1 MLTHL
6 DKNGNATMVDISDKK
21 TTTRTALASGVI
33 HITPEILEAIRK
45 DLIKKGNVFTVAKIA
60 GINSAKMTE
69 AIIPLC
75 HQIPLDY
82 IDINFEL
89 QKENSIIQVLA
100 SVKTS
105 HKTGVE
111 MEALVAVN
119 ASLLTIYD
127 MCKGISKDMQITDIK
142 LLKKTG
148 GKSGDWETSSK

>member
-33 HITPEILEAIRK
+33 HITPEILEAIKK
-45 DLIKKGNVFTVAKIA
+45 DSIKKGNVFTVAKIA

-82 IDINFEL
+82 IDINFDL
-89 QKENSIIQVLA
+89 QEENLIIEVLA

-127 MCKGISKDMQITDIK
+127 MCKGVSKDMRITDIK

-148 GKSGDWETSSK
+148 GKSGDWKTSSK

>member
-33 HITPEILEAIRK
+33 HITPEILEAIKK
-45 DLIKKGNVFTVAKIA
+45 DSIKKGNVFTVAKIA

-75 HQIPLDY
+75 HQIPLDF
-82 IDINFEL
+82 IDINFDL
-89 QKENSIIQVLA
+89 QEENLIIEVLA

-119 ASLLTIYD
+119 ASLLTVYD
-127 MCKGISKDMQITDIK
+127 MCKGVSKDMQITDIK

>member
-33 HITPEILEAIRK
+33 HITPEILEAIKK

-82 IDINFEL
+82 IDINFDL
-89 QKENSIIQVLA
+89 QEENLIIEVLA

-119 ASLLTIYD
+119 ASLLTVYD
-127 MCKGISKDMQITDIK
+127 MCKGVSKDMQITDIK

>member
-33 HITPEILEAIRK
+33 HITPEILEAIKK
-45 DLIKKGNVFTVAKIA
+45 DSIKKGNVFTVAKIA

-82 IDINFEL
+82 IDINFNLHE
-89 QKENSIIQVLA
+89 ENLTIEALA
-100 SVKTS
+100 SVITS

-119 ASLLTIYD
+119 ASLLTVYD
-127 MCKGISKDMQITDIK
+127 MCKGVSKDMQITDIK

>member
-21 TTTRTALASGVI
+21 TTTRTALAYGVI
-33 HITPEILEAIRK
+33 HITQEILEAIK
-45 DLIKKGNVFTVAKIA
+45 GDSIKKGNVFTVSKIA

-82 IDINFEL
+82 IDINFDL
-89 QKENSIIQVLA
+89 QEENLIIEVFA

-111 MEALVAVN
+111 MEAIVAVN

-127 MCKGISKDMQITDIK
+127 MCKGISKDMLITDIK

-148 GKSGDWETSSK
+148 GKSGDWEASSK

>member
-33 HITPEILEAIRK
+33 HITPEILEAIKK
-45 DLIKKGNVFTVAKIA
+45 DSIKKGNVFTVAKIA

-82 IDINFEL
+82 IDINFDL
-89 QKENSIIQVLA
+89 QEENLIIEVFA

-127 MCKGISKDMQITDIK
+127 MCKGISKDMRITDIK

-148 GKSGDWETSSK
+148 GKSGDWEASSK

>member
-33 HITPEILEAIRK
+33 HITPDILEAIKK
-45 DLIKKGNVFTVAKIA
+45 DSIKKGNIFTVAKIA

-82 IDINFEL
+82 IDINFDL
-89 QKENSIIQVLA
+89 QEENLIIEVLA

-127 MCKGISKDMQITDIK
+127 MCKGVSKDMRITDIK

>member
-21 TTTRTALASGVI
+21 TTTRTAFASGVI
-33 HITPEILEAIRK
+33 HITQEILEAIKK
-45 DLIKKGNVFTVAKIA
+45 DSIKKGNVFTVAKIA

-82 IDINFEL
+82 IDINFDLHE
-89 QKENSIIQVLA
+89 ENLIIEVLA

-127 MCKGISKDMQITDIK
+127 MCKGVSKDMRITDIK

>member
-6 DKNGNATMVDISDKK
+6 DKNGNATMVDISDKR

-33 HITPEILEAIRK
+33 HITPEILEAIKK
-45 DLIKKGNVFTVAKIA
+45 DSLKKGNVFTVAKIA

-82 IDINFEL
+82 IDINFDL
-89 QKENSIIQVLA
+89 QERNLIIEVLA

-127 MCKGISKDMQITDIK
+127 MCKGVSKDMQITDIK

>member
-6 DKNGNATMVDISDKK
+6 DKNGNATMVDISDKQ

-33 HITPEILEAIRK
+33 HITQEILEAIKK
-45 DLIKKGNVFTVAKIA
+45 DSIKKGNVFTVAKIA

-82 IDINFEL
+82 IDINFDL
-89 QKENSIIQVLA
+89 QEENLIIEVLA

-119 ASLLTIYD
+119 ASLLTVYD
-127 MCKGISKDMQITDIK
+127 MCKGVSKDMRITDIK

>member
-1 MLTHL
+1 
-6 DKNGNATMVDISDKK
+6 MVDISNKK

-33 HITPEILEAIRK
+33 HITPEILEAINK
-45 DLIKKGNVFTVAKIA
+45 DSIKKGNVFTVAKIA

-69 AIIPLC
+69 SIIPLC

-82 IDINFEL
+82 IDINFDL
-89 QKENSIIQVLA
+89 QEENLIIEVLA

-119 ASLLTIYD
+119 ASLLTVYD
-127 MCKGISKDMQITDIK
+127 MCKGVSKDMQITDIK

>member
-33 HITPEILEAIRK
+33 HITPVILEAIKK

-82 IDINFEL
+82 IDINFDL
-89 QKENSIIQVLA
+89 QEENLIIEVLA

-119 ASLLTIYD
+119 ASLLTVYD
-127 MCKGISKDMQITDIK
+127 MCKGVSKDMQITDIK

>member
-6 DKNGNATMVDISDKK
+6 DKNGNATMVDISEKK
-21 TTTRTALASGVI
+21 ITTRTALASGVI
-33 HITPEILEAIRK
+33 HITPEILEAIKK
-45 DLIKKGNVFTVAKIA
+45 DSIKKGNVFTVAKIA

-69 AIIPLC
+69 MIIPLC

-82 IDINFEL
+82 IDIIFDL
-89 QKENSIIQVLA
+89 QEENLIIKVFA

-119 ASLLTIYD
+119 GSLITIYD
-127 MCKGISKDMQITDIK
+127 MCKGISKNMQITDIK

-148 GKSGDWETSSK
+148 GKSGNWETLSK

>member
-21 TTTRTALASGVI
+21 ITTRTALASGVI
-33 HITPEILEAIRK
+33 HITQEILEAIKK
-45 DLIKKGNVFTVAKIA
+45 DSIKKGNVFTVSKIA

-82 IDINFEL
+82 IDINFDL
-89 QKENSIIQVLA
+89 QEENLIIEVLA

-127 MCKGISKDMQITDIK
+127 MCKGVSKDMRITDVK

>member
-33 HITPEILEAIRK
+33 HITPDILEAIKK
-45 DLIKKGNVFTVAKIA
+45 DSIKKGNVFTVAKIA

-82 IDINFEL
+82 IDINFDL
-89 QKENSIIQVLA
+89 QEENLIIEVLA

-127 MCKGISKDMQITDIK
+127 MCKGVSKDMRITDIK

>member
-33 HITPEILEAIRK
+33 HITPEILEAIKK
-45 DLIKKGNVFTVAKIA
+45 DSIKKGNVFTVAKIA

-75 HQIPLDY
+75 HQIPLDC
-82 IDINFEL
+82 IDINFDL
-89 QKENSIIQVLA
+89 QEENLIIEVLA

-119 ASLLTIYD
+119 ASLLTVYD
-127 MCKGISKDMQITDIK
+127 MCKGVSKDMQITDIK

>member
-33 HITPEILEAIRK
+33 HITTEILEAIKK
-45 DLIKKGNVFTVAKIA
+45 DSIKKGNVFTVAKIA

-82 IDINFEL
+82 IDINFDL
-89 QKENSIIQVLA
+89 QEENLIIEVLA

-119 ASLLTIYD
+119 ASLLTVYD
-127 MCKGISKDMQITDIK
+127 MCKGVSKDMQITDIK

>member
-33 HITPEILEAIRK
+33 HITPEILEAIKK
-45 DLIKKGNVFTVAKIA
+45 DSIKKGNVFTVAKIA

-69 AIIPLC
+69 AVIPLC

-82 IDINFEL
+82 IDINFDL
-89 QKENSIIQVLA
+89 QEENLIIEVLA

-127 MCKGISKDMQITDIK
+127 MCKGISKDMRITDIK

-148 GKSGDWETSSK
+148 GKSGDWEPSSK

>member
-33 HITPEILEAIRK
+33 HITQEILEAIKK
-45 DLIKKGNVFTVAKIA
+45 DSIKKGNVFTVSKIA

-82 IDINFEL
+82 IDINFDL
-89 QKENSIIQVLA
+89 QEENLIIEVLA

-127 MCKGISKDMQITDIK
+127 MCKGVSKDMRITDVK

>member
-33 HITPEILEAIRK
+33 HITPDILEAIKK
-45 DLIKKGNVFTVAKIA
+45 DSIKKGNVFTVAKIA

-89 QKENSIIQVLA
+89 QEKNLIIEVLA

-127 MCKGISKDMQITDIK
+127 MCKGVSKDMRITDIK

>member
-33 HITPEILEAIRK
+33 HITPEILEAIKK
-45 DLIKKGNVFTVAKIA
+45 DSIKKGNVFTVAKIA

-82 IDINFEL
+82 IDINFDL
-89 QKENSIIQVLA
+89 QEDNLVIEVLA

-119 ASLLTIYD
+119 ASLLTVYD
-127 MCKGISKDMQITDIK
+127 MCKGVSKDMQITDIK

>member
-33 HITPEILEAIRK
+33 HITPDILEAIKK
-45 DLIKKGNVFTVAKIA
+45 DSIKKGNVFTVAKIA

-82 IDINFEL
+82 IDINFDL
-89 QKENSIIQVLA
+89 QDENLIIEALV

-127 MCKGISKDMQITDIK
+127 MCKGVSKDMRITDIK

>member
-33 HITPEILEAIRK
+33 HITPEILEAIKK
-45 DLIKKGNVFTVAKIA
+45 DSIKKGNVFTVAKIA

-82 IDINFEL
+82 IDINFDL
-89 QKENSIIQVLA
+89 QEENLVIEVLA

-119 ASLLTIYD
+119 ASLLTVYD
-127 MCKGISKDMQITDIK
+127 MCKGVSKDMQITDIK

>member
-6 DKNGNATMVDISDKK
+6 DKNGNAAMVDISDKK

-33 HITPEILEAIRK
+33 HITQEILEAIKK
-45 DLIKKGNVFTVAKIA
+45 DSIKKGNVFTVAKIA

-75 HQIPLDY
+75 HQIPLDF
-82 IDINFEL
+82 IDISFDL
-89 QKENSIIQVLA
+89 QEENLIIEVLA

-119 ASLLTIYD
+119 ASLLTVYD
-127 MCKGISKDMQITDIK
+127 MCKGVSKDMQITDIK

>member
-1 MLTHL
+1 
-6 DKNGNATMVDISDKK
+6 
-21 TTTRTALASGVI
+21 
-33 HITPEILEAIRK
+33 
-45 DLIKKGNVFTVAKIA
+45 VFTVAKIA

-82 IDINFEL
+82 IDINFDLHE
-89 QKENSIIQVLA
+89 ENLIIEVLA

-119 ASLLTIYD
+119 SSLLTIYD
-127 MCKGISKDMQITDIK
+127 MCKGISKDMHITDIK

>member
-33 HITPEILEAIRK
+33 HITPDILEAIKK
-45 DLIKKGNVFTVAKIA
+45 DSIKKGNVFTVAKIA

-82 IDINFEL
+82 IDINFDL
-89 QKENSIIQVLA
+89 QEENLIIEVLA

-119 ASLLTIYD
+119 ASLLTVYD
-127 MCKGISKDMQITDIK
+127 MCKGVSKDMRITDIK

>member
-6 DKNGNATMVDISDKK
+6 DTNGNATMVDISNKK

-33 HITPEILEAIRK
+33 HITPEILEAIKK
-45 DLIKKGNVFTVAKIA
+45 DSIKKGNVFTVAKIA

-69 AIIPLC
+69 SIIPLC

-82 IDINFEL
+82 IDINFDL
-89 QKENSIIQVLA
+89 QEENLIIEVLA

-119 ASLLTIYD
+119 ASLLTVYD
-127 MCKGISKDMQITDIK
+127 MCKGVSKDMQITDIK

-148 GKSGDWETSSK
+148 GKSGDWEISSK

>member
-33 HITPEILEAIRK
+33 HIKQEILEAIKK
-45 DLIKKGNVFTVAKIA
+45 DSIKKGNVFTVAKIA

-82 IDINFEL
+82 IDINFDL
-89 QKENSIIQVLA
+89 QEENLIIEVLA

-127 MCKGISKDMQITDIK
+127 MCKGVSKDMQITDIK

>member
-33 HITPEILEAIRK
+33 HITQEILEAIK
-45 DLIKKGNVFTVAKIA
+45 EDSIKKGNVFTVAKIA

-75 HQIPLDY
+75 HQIPLDN
-82 IDINFEL
+82 IDINFALHE
-89 QKENSIIQVLA
+89 ENLIIEVLA

-127 MCKGISKDMQITDIK
+127 MCKGISKDMIITDIK

-148 GKSGDWETSSK
+148 GKSGDWEPSSK

>member
-21 TTTRTALASGVI
+21 TTTRIALASGVI
-33 HITPEILEAIRK
+33 HITPDILEAIKK
-45 DLIKKGNVFTVAKIA
+45 DSIKKGNVFTVAKIA

-82 IDINFEL
+82 IDINFDL
-89 QKENSIIQVLA
+89 QEENLIIEVLA

-127 MCKGISKDMQITDIK
+127 MCKGVSKDMRITDIK

>member
-33 HITPEILEAIRK
+33 HITQEILEAIKK
-45 DLIKKGNVFTVAKIA
+45 DSIKKGNVFTVAKIA

-82 IDINFEL
+82 IDINFDL
-89 QKENSIIQVLA
+89 QEENLIIEVLA

-127 MCKGISKDMQITDIK
+127 MCKGVSKDMRITDIK

>member
-6 DKNGNATMVDISDKK
+6 DTNGNATMVDISNKK

-33 HITPEILEAIRK
+33 HITPEILEAINK
-45 DLIKKGNVFTVAKIA
+45 DSIKKGNVFTVAKIA

-69 AIIPLC
+69 SIIPLC

-82 IDINFEL
+82 IDINFDL
-89 QKENSIIQVLA
+89 QEENLIIEVLA

-119 ASLLTIYD
+119 ASLLTVYD
-127 MCKGISKDMQITDIK
+127 MCKGVSKDMRITDIK

>member
-33 HITPEILEAIRK
+33 HISPEILEAIKK
-45 DLIKKGNVFTVAKIA
+45 DSIKKGNVFTVAKIA

-82 IDINFEL
+82 IDINFDL
-89 QKENSIIQVLA
+89 QEENLIIEVLA

-119 ASLLTIYD
+119 ASLLTVYD
-127 MCKGISKDMQITDIK
+127 MCKGVSKDMQITDIK

>member
-21 TTTRTALASGVI
+21 TTTRTALASGII
-33 HITPEILEAIRK
+33 HITPDILEAIKK
-45 DLIKKGNVFTVAKIA
+45 DSIKKGNVFTVAKIA

-82 IDINFEL
+82 IDINFDL
-89 QKENSIIQVLA
+89 QEENLIIEVLA

-119 ASLLTIYD
+119 GSLLTIYD

-148 GKSGDWETSSK
+148 GKSGDWEPSSK

>member
-21 TTTRTALASGVI
+21 ATTRTALASGVI
-33 HITPEILEAIRK
+33 HITPEILEAIKK
-45 DLIKKGNVFTVAKIA
+45 DSIKKGNVFTVAKIA

-82 IDINFEL
+82 IDINFNL
-89 QKENSIIQVLA
+89 QEENLIIEVLA

-119 ASLLTIYD
+119 ASLLTVYD
-127 MCKGISKDMQITDIK
+127 MCKGVSKDMQITDIK